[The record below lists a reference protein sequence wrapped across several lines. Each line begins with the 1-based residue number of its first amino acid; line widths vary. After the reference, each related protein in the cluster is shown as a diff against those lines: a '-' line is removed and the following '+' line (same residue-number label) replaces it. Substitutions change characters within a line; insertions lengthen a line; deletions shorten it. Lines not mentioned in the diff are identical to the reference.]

1 MFQQRFFLIL
11 AQTLF
16 LSFIIFYAGC
26 ESNTEPTSTTSQ
38 NFSLSLKTPVNT
50 PKQNGDVLMI
60 DEAKILVRDLK
71 LISSQGD
78 DSMSVE
84 IGPFVLN
91 LNLSG
96 SLNTYSFNN
105 VTTNLYKSV
114 KWEIHKP
121 EDNEI
126 PPDPEFRD
134 GESGNERYSVI
145 VKGTFNGA
153 SFVYKSTKTSHQ
165 KIDFPTP
172 LEISSD
178 QAINVTL
185 IVDPYSWFNDDGV
198 VLDPNDNSNEND
210 IDNLIA
216 SSFKDVFK
224 DFNRD
229 GNPD

>member
-11 AQTLF
+11 AQILF
-16 LSFIIFYAGC
+16 LSLIIFYAGC
-26 ESNTEPTSTTSQ
+26 ESNTEPTSSSSQ

-50 PKQNGDVLMI
+50 PKLNGDVIMI

-71 LISSQGD
+71 LISSVDD
-78 DSMSVE
+78 DSMNVE
-84 IGPFVLN
+84 IGPFVLS

-96 SLNTYSFNN
+96 SLNTYTFNS

-121 EDNEI
+121 EDNEV
-126 PPDPEFRD
+126 PPDPEFRE
-134 GESGNERYSVI
+134 GESGNQRYSVI

-165 KIDFPTP
+165 KIDFPAP
-172 LEISSD
+172 IEISSD
-178 QAINVTL
+178 QAINITL
-185 IVDPYSWFNDDGV
+185 IVDPYTWFNDGGML
-198 VLDPNDNSNEND
+198 LDPNDKSNEND

>member
-1 MFQQRFFLIL
+1 MIQKRFFLIL
-11 AQTLF
+11 AQTL
-16 LSFIIFYAGC
+16 LGIIIIFLAGC
-26 ESNTEPTSTTSQ
+26 ESNTGPSSTVSQ

-50 PKQNGDVLMI
+50 PKLNTDVIKI

-84 IGPFVLN
+84 IGPFVLS

-126 PPDPEFRD
+126 PPDPEFRE
-134 GESGNERYSVI
+134 GESGNQRYSVI

-172 LEISSD
+172 IEINSE
-178 QAINVTL
+178 QAINITL
-185 IVDPYSWFNDDGV
+185 IVDPYSWFNDGGV
-198 VLDPNDNSNEND
+198 ILDPSDTSNEND

-229 GNPD
+229 GIPD